1 MILTTYIVFLVHV
14 FVKKLSDFEKFY
26 EFGVFK
32 KKWYENMI
40 PLNKDSLIKMSLKIF
55 KKFEIKLSYKFWTK
69 NGLNFNP
76 Y

>member
-1 MILTTYIVFLVHV
+1 MFQPYDSYYIYSVAIV

-32 KKWYENMI
+32 KKGYENMI

-55 KKFEIKLSYKFWTK
+55 
-69 NGLNFNP
+69 
-76 Y
+76 